1 MMKIL
6 KRSKKNLV
14 TIEGTLNINVVYL
27 IDVKNY
33 YKYVE
38 NNITLPVDFGNLHI
52 QGHN

>member
-1 MMKIL
+1 MMKVL
-6 KRSKKNLV
+6 KRINEKIL